1 MSRYLEWKKRALLMA
16 SSVFWL
22 PPGLPRDA
30 VLGAYQFKGVG
41 SEAVAL
47 SDLSGNGRDLTK
59 IQATLHDGVTYPIWN
74 TSTGYYCRA
83 GNNADGTEEQPQVGG
98 RKISTLNNDDLNH
111 ADIQAAVVCFA
122 DMAMD
127 WPSSQGGGYPYT
139 PTQIDF
145 GCLVSAGGSSGYAQ
159 LYACTTFYRYTY
171 SDGGYHGEWTSTETP
186 GLIVSSPAQNHTAMA
201 CWGYGPVSLKSENKA
216 SGVVGG
222 NFVTN
227 SAVGS
232 LYVNGVLTGVEEK
245 ASHAWFIDGDY
256 VGSNPAQGYTFG
268 SSRANKSANGNIASS
283 GCVASKYLIA
293 AAFYNCH
300 LTAEQH
306 QAVANAMLAL

>member
-59 IQATLHDGVTYPIWN
+59 IQTTLHDGVTYPTWN
-74 TSTGYYCRA
+74 TATGYYCRS
-83 GNNADGTEEQPQVGG
+83 GNNSDGTEEQPQIGG
-98 RKISTLNNDDLNH
+98 RKISTLNNDALNRS
-111 ADIQAAVVCFA
+111 DIKAAVVCFA
-122 DMAMD
+122 NMAMD
-127 WPSSQGGGYPYT
+127 WPAASGTYPYT
-139 PTQIDF
+139 PSQIDF

-159 LYACTTFYRYTY
+159 LYGCITY
-171 SDGGYHGEWTSTETP
+171 YEFSGYDGDEQVHQWISRETP
-186 GLIVSSPAQNHTAMA
+186 GLISRGAPLGGAAK
-201 CWGYGPVSLKSENKA
+201 WGYSTVSLKGANNKA

-222 NFVTN
+222 NFASETTR
-227 SAVGS
+227 GT
-232 LYVNGVLTGVEEK
+232 LFVNGIQTAMEEK
-245 ASHAWFIDGDY
+245 STHCWMI
-256 VGSNPAQGYTFG
+256 GSTSQWNPPAQGYTFG
-268 SSRANKSANGNIASS
+268 SSHASKTNGGNIASS

-306 QAVANAMLAL
+306 QAVANAMMAI